1 MRKPY
6 YVQRLQCWY
15 YKDPSGRP
23 IRLDPDEDEAYRLW
37 EHYRQAAKVGT
48 TDDVTFAALAEA
60 WLTEHRKMPTS
71 KFKQQASYVARFAI
85 EMGDKLA
92 LDVTPGDLFSWLNS
106 PKPGRV
112 KKVDGKE
119 VEGPPIKWA
128 RSTQAD
134 AASAVRRVY
143 RWAVGNR
150 KLSWNPFMLTRVP
163 QTESRVVI
171 VSQGE
176 HARLV
181 LAARK
186 HNPPFAMYLIASRCG
201 ARPKQ
206 IRTVTADHIHYDS
219 QGRMFWVFDDHKTA
233 EKTRKPLVVYCY
245 PCLATI
251 TKILLSDTRK
261 LLFVNIEGNQ
271 WSKDTV
277 GRAMRR
283 VRARAKV
290 NEKITVYAYRHSFAT
305 DALLDGVSL
314 AVVAELL
321 GHVDTRMVGR
331 VYGHLDQ
338 HKGHL
343 LDAAERV
350 FKKRLG

>member
-6 YVQRLQCWY
+6 FVQRLKCWY
-15 YKDPSGRP
+15 YKDATARP

-37 EHYRQAAKVGT
+37 EHYRQVAKVGT

-60 WLTEHRKMPTS
+60 WLEEHRKMPTE
-71 KFKQQASYVARFAI
+71 KFPQQASYVARFALA
-85 EMGDKLA
+85 MGDKKA
-92 LDVTPGDLFSWLNS
+92 LEVSQGDLIAWLAK
-106 PKPGRV
+106 PKPGRI

-119 VEGPPIKWA
+119 LEGPPIKWA

-143 RWAVGNR
+143 RWAVGKR
-150 KLSWNPFMLTRVP
+150 KLSWNPLDLTRIP
-163 QTESRVVI
+163 QGESRLVI
-171 VSQGE
+171 ITPEE
-176 HARLV
+176 HRALV

-186 HNPPFAMYLIASRCG
+186 HNAPFAMYLIASRCG

-206 IRTVTADHIHYDS
+206 IRTLTAANVHYDAD
-219 QGRMFWVFDDHKTA
+219 GRMFWVFDEHKSA
-233 EKTRKPLVVYCY
+233 KKTRKPLVVYCY

-251 TKILLSDTRK
+251 TKILMSSRK
-261 LLFVNIEGNQ
+261 NLLFLNENGHQ
-271 WSKDTV
+271 WKKDSV
-277 GRAMRR
+277 ARAMRR
-283 VRARAKV
+283 VRKRAKV
-290 NEKITVYAYRHSFAT
+290 SEKITVYAYRHSFAT
-305 DALLDGVSL
+305 DALVAGNSL
-314 AVVAELL
+314 AIVAELL

-343 LDAAERV
+343 IDAV
-350 FKKRLG
+350 SKMQQKRLG